1 MAFETV
7 RFEELGVH
15 KSLRE
20 RERVERGEMR
30 RREVRIEREEGN
42 SD

>member
-20 RERVERGEMR
+20 RESRKGRDEKKRGEDRER
-30 RREVRIEREEGN
+30 RR
-42 SD
+42 